1 MNVLQA
7 LNGSLH
13 ACMAESEQVYFL
25 GEDIL
30 EPYGGAFKVAR
41 GLSTTYPDRVITTPV
56 SEAGIV
62 GIGIGMAL
70 RGLKVV
76 VEIMFGDFI
85 ALAADQIINHAAKL
99 RWMSEDKALIPL
111 VIRTPMGGGRGYGP
125 THSQTLEK
133 HFLGVPGLRVLAV
146 SSIDDPGRLL
156 KSAILEDDDPILF
169 IEHKLL
175 YAKTIQ
181 SINQTS
187 EFNLRKSGER
197 YPAYHLK
204 VAGSP
209 PSTLTITAYGYMAE
223 LALQAVQRLAF
234 EHEIFAD
241 LVVPTQLSPF
251 NLNILLESLAHT
263 GRLLTIEEGSH
274 THGWGA
280 EVVAHAVEA
289 HGPGLHAKRL
299 AARDMP
305 IPASGPLEKS
315 VIPDVEDIIEA
326 AKGITGQK

>member
-1 MNVLQA
+1 MNVLQS
-7 LNGSLH
+7 LNDSLH

-62 GIGIGMAL
+62 GLGVGMAL
-70 RGLKVV
+70 RGMKAV

-85 ALAADQIINHAAKL
+85 TLAADQIINHAAKL
-99 RWMSEDKALIPL
+99 RWVSEDKVRVPL

-146 SSIDDPGRLL
+146 PALDDPGRVL
-156 KSAILEDDDPILF
+156 KSAILENDDPVLF

-175 YAKTIQ
+175 YAQ
-181 SINQTS
+181 PVLSLVDSS
-187 EFNLRKSGER
+187 EFNIQRSGNR
-197 YPAYHLK
+197 YPVYHLRIS
-204 VAGSP
+204 GSP
-209 PSTLTITAYGYMAE
+209 QPTLTITAYGYMAE
-223 LALQAVQRLAF
+223 LARQAIQRLAF
-234 EHEIFAD
+234 EYEIFAD

-251 NLNILLESLAHT
+251 RLDLLLESLAET
-263 GRLLTIEEGSH
+263 GRLMTLEEGSY

-280 EVVAHAVEA
+280 EVVAHAVET
-289 HGPGLHAKRL
+289 HGARLQVKRL
-299 AARDMP
+299 ASRDMP
-305 IPASGPLEKS
+305 VPASGPLEKS
-315 VIPDVEDIIEA
+315 VIPDVEGVIRA
-326 AKGITGQK
+326 AREMIS

>member
-7 LNGSLH
+7 LNASLH
-13 ACMAESEQVYFL
+13 ACMAESEQVYFV

-62 GIGIGMAL
+62 GLGIGMAM
-70 RGLKVV
+70 RGLRVV

-99 RWMSEDKALIPL
+99 RWMSEDKVRIPI

-133 HFLGVPGLRVLAV
+133 HFLGVPGLRILAAT
-146 SSIDDPGRLL
+146 SIGDPERLL
-156 KSAILEDDDPILF
+156 KSAILEDDDPILL

-175 YAKTIQ
+175 YAETLQPLNEI
-181 SINQTS
+181 S
-187 EFNLRKSGER
+187 EFNVQRSGER
-197 YPAYHLK
+197 YPVYHLK

-209 PSTLTITAYGYMAE
+209 PPTLTITAYGYMAE
-223 LALQAVQRLAF
+223 LARQAVQRLAF
-234 EHEIFAD
+234 EYEIFAD

-251 NLNILLESLAHT
+251 DLDLLIESLAHT
-263 GRLLTIEEGSH
+263 GRLLTIEEGSQ

-280 EVVAHAVEA
+280 EVVARTLET
-289 HGPGLHAKRL
+289 HGARLQAKRV

-315 VIPDVEDIIEA
+315 VIPDVEGIVQA
-326 AKGITGQK
+326 AREMTG

>member
-30 EPYGGAFKVAR
+30 DPYGGAFKVAQ

-62 GIGIGMAL
+62 GLGTGMAL
-70 RGLKVV
+70 RGLNVV

-99 RWMSEDKALIPL
+99 RWMSEDKVRIPL

-133 HFLGVPGLRVLAV
+133 YFLGVPGLRVLAV
-146 SSIDDPGRLL
+146 TSIDNPGGLL
-156 KSAILEDDDPILF
+156 KRAILEDDDPILF

-175 YAKTIQ
+175 YAKAIQ
-181 SINQTS
+181 PLNETS
-187 EFNLRKSGER
+187 EFNLQKSGGR
-197 YPAYHLK
+197 YPVYHLK

-209 PSTLTITAYGYMAE
+209 PPILTVTAYGYMAE
-223 LALQAVQRLAF
+223 LARQAVQRLAF
-234 EHEIFAD
+234 EYEIFAD
-241 LVVPTQLSPF
+241 LVIPTQLSPF
-251 NLNILLESLAHT
+251 DHYLLLESLAHT
-263 GRLLTIEEGSH
+263 NRLLTIEEGTH

-289 HGPGLHAKRL
+289 HGPRL
-299 AARDMP
+299 QAQRVAARDMP

-315 VIPDVEDIIEA
+315 VIPDVDGIIKA
-326 AKGITGQK
+326 AREMIA

>member
-7 LNGSLH
+7 LNNSLH
-13 ACMAESEQVYFL
+13 ACMAESEQVFFL

-62 GIGIGMAL
+62 GLGIGMAV

-99 RWMSEDKALIPL
+99 RWMSEDKVRLPL

-146 SSIDDPGRLL
+146 TSIDDPGGLL

-181 SINQTS
+181 PFNQTS
-187 EFNLRKSGER
+187 EFTLQKSGER
-197 YPAYHLK
+197 YPVYHIK

-209 PSTLTITAYGYMAE
+209 PPTLTITAYGYMAE

-241 LVVPTQLSPF
+241 VVVPTQLSPF
-251 NLNILLESLAHT
+251 NLNLLLESLAHT

-280 EVVAHAVEA
+280 EVVARAVEA
-289 HGPGLHAKRL
+289 HGPGLQAKRL

-315 VIPDVEDIIEA
+315 VIPDVEDIIKA
-326 AKGITGQK
+326 AKGIPGQK

>member
-1 MNVLQA
+1 MNVLQS
-7 LNGSLH
+7 LNDALH

-62 GIGIGMAL
+62 GLGVGMAL
-70 RGLKVV
+70 RGMKAV
-76 VEIMFGDFI
+76 VEIMFGDFVT
-85 ALAADQIINHAAKL
+85 LAADQIINHAAKL
-99 RWMSEDKALIPL
+99 RWMSDDKVRVPL

-146 SSIDDPGRLL
+146 TALDDPGGVL
-156 KSAILEDDDPILF
+156 KSAILEDDDPVLF

-175 YAKTIQ
+175 YTEPVL
-181 SINQTS
+181 SILDSS
-187 EFNLRKSGER
+187 EFGVQRSGNR
-197 YPAYHLK
+197 YPAYRLK
-204 VAGSP
+204 ISGAP
-209 PSTLTITAYGYMAE
+209 PPALTITAYGYMAE
-223 LALQAVQRLAF
+223 LARQAVRRLAF
-234 EHEIFAD
+234 EDEIFAD

-251 NLNILLESLAHT
+251 DLDLLLESLAET
-263 GRLLTIEEGSH
+263 GCLLTLEEGSH

-280 EVVAHAVEA
+280 EVVAHAVEI
-289 HGPGLHAKRL
+289 HGPRLQAKRL
-299 AARDMP
+299 ASRDMP
-305 IPASGPLEKS
+305 VPASGPLEKS
-315 VIPDVEDIIEA
+315 VIPNVEDIIQATREM
-326 AKGITGQK
+326 IS

>member
-7 LNGSLH
+7 LNDTLH
-13 ACMAESEQVYFL
+13 ACMAESERVYFL

-62 GIGIGMAL
+62 GVGIGMAL

-99 RWMSEDKALIPL
+99 RWMSDDKVRIPL

-125 THSQTLEK
+125 THSQALEK
-133 HFLGVPGLRVLAV
+133 HFLGVPGLRVLAA

-156 KSAILEDDDPILF
+156 KSAILEDDDPILY

-181 SINQTS
+181 HFNQTS
-187 EFNLRKSGER
+187 EFNFRRSGER
-197 YPAYHLK
+197 YPVYHLK

-209 PSTLTITAYGYMAE
+209 PPTLTITAYGYMAE
-223 LALQAVQRLAF
+223 LALQAAQRLAF

-251 NLNILLESLAHT
+251 NLNLLLESLTHT

-289 HGPGLHAKRL
+289 HGPGLQAKRL

-315 VIPDVEDIIEA
+315 VIPDVEDIIKA
-326 AKGITGQK
+326 AKGIPGQK

>member
-1 MNVLQA
+1 
-7 LNGSLH
+7 
-13 ACMAESEQVYFL
+13 
-25 GEDIL
+25 
-30 EPYGGAFKVAR
+30 
-41 GLSTTYPDRVITTPV
+41 VITTPV

-62 GIGIGMAL
+62 GLGIGMAL

-99 RWMSEDKALIPL
+99 RWMSEDKVRIPL

-146 SSIDDPGRLL
+146 TPVGDPGRLL

-181 SINQTS
+181 TLDESS
-187 EFNLRKSGER
+187 EFNIQKSGER
-197 YPAYHLK
+197 YPVYHLK
-204 VAGSP
+204 IDGAP
-209 PSTLTITAYGYMAE
+209 PPTLTITAYGYMAE
-223 LALQAVQRLAF
+223 LARQAVQRLAF
-234 EHEIFAD
+234 EYEIFAD

-251 NLNILLESLAHT
+251 DLDVLLESLAHT
-263 GRLLTIEEGSH
+263 GRLLTLEEGSH

-280 EVVAHAVEA
+280 EVVAYAVEA
-289 HGPGLHAKRL
+289 LGPRLQAKRL

-315 VIPDVEDIIEA
+315 VIPDVEDIIRA
-326 AKGITGQK
+326 AKEFTG

>member
-7 LNGSLH
+7 LNSSLH
-13 ACMAESEQVYFL
+13 ACMAESEQVYFV

-62 GIGIGMAL
+62 GLGIGMAL
-70 RGLKVV
+70 RGLRVV

-99 RWMSEDKALIPL
+99 RWMSEDKVRIPI

-133 HFLGVPGLRVLAV
+133 HFLGVPGLRILAAT
-146 SSIDDPGRLL
+146 SIGDPERLL
-156 KSAILEDDDPILF
+156 KSAILEDDDPILL

-175 YAKTIQ
+175 YAETLQPLNEI
-181 SINQTS
+181 S
-187 EFNLRKSGER
+187 EFNVQRSGER
-197 YPAYHLK
+197 YPVYHLK

-209 PSTLTITAYGYMAE
+209 PPTLTITAYGYMAE
-223 LALQAVQRLAF
+223 LARQAVQRLAF
-234 EHEIFAD
+234 EYEIFAD

-251 NLNILLESLAHT
+251 DLDLLIESLAHT
-263 GRLLTIEEGSH
+263 GRLLTIEEGSQ

-280 EVVAHAVEA
+280 EVVARTLET
-289 HGPGLHAKRL
+289 HGARLQAKRV

-315 VIPDVEDIIEA
+315 VIPDVEGIVQA
-326 AKGITGQK
+326 AREMTG

>member
-13 ACMAESEQVYFL
+13 ACMAESERVYFL

-30 EPYGGAFKVAR
+30 DPYGGAFKVAQ
-41 GLSTTYPDRVITTPV
+41 GLSTAYPDRVITTPV

-62 GIGIGMAL
+62 GLGIGMAL
-70 RGLKVV
+70 RGLNVV

-99 RWMSEDKALIPL
+99 RWMSEDKVRIPL

-146 SSIDDPGRLL
+146 TTIDDPGSLL
-156 KSAILEDDDPILF
+156 KHAILEDNDPILF

-175 YAKTIQ
+175 YTKALQ
-181 SINQTS
+181 PLNETS
-187 EFNLRKSGER
+187 EFNLEKSGER
-197 YPAYHLK
+197 YPVYRLK

-209 PSTLTITAYGYMAE
+209 PPTLTITAYGYMAE
-223 LALQAVQRLAF
+223 LACQALQRLAF
-234 EHEIFAD
+234 EYEVFAD
-241 LVVPTQLSPF
+241 LVVPTQISPF
-251 NLNILLESLAHT
+251 DHHLLLESLAHT
-263 GRLLTIEEGSH
+263 NRLLTVEEGSH

-280 EVVAHAVEA
+280 EVLARVVEA
-289 HGPGLHAKRL
+289 LGPRLQAKRV
-299 AARDMP
+299 AALDMP
-305 IPASGPLEKS
+305 IPTSGPLEKT
-315 VIPDVEDIIEA
+315 VIPDVEGIIQA
-326 AKGITGQK
+326 AREMIS

>member
-30 EPYGGAFKVAR
+30 EPYGGAFKVAQ
-41 GLSTTYPDRVITTPV
+41 GLSTTYPGRVITTPV

-62 GIGIGMAL
+62 GLGVGMAL
-70 RGLKVV
+70 RGLKAV

-99 RWMSEDKALIPL
+99 RWVSGEKVRVPL

-146 SSIDDPGRLL
+146 TALDDPGGVL
-156 KSAILEDDDPILF
+156 KSAILEDDDPVLF

-175 YAKTIQ
+175 YAKPVI
-181 SINQTS
+181 SLVESS
-187 EFNLRKSGER
+187 EFSLQRSGER
-197 YPAYHLK
+197 YPVYHLTI
-204 VAGSP
+204 AGSP
-209 PSTLTITAYGYMAE
+209 PPMLTITAYGYMAE
-223 LALQAVQRLAF
+223 LARQAVQRLAF

-241 LVVPTQLSPF
+241 LVIPTQLSPF
-251 NLNILLESLAHT
+251 SLDPLLESLAKT
-263 GRLLTIEEGSH
+263 GRLLTLEEGSH

-280 EVVAHAVEA
+280 EVLAHAVET
-289 HGPGLHAKRL
+289 HGPRLQAKRL

-315 VIPDVEDIIEA
+315 VIPDVEGVIRA
-326 AKGITGQK
+326 AREMIS

>member
-7 LNGSLH
+7 LNSSLH
-13 ACMAESEQVYFL
+13 ACMDESDQVYFL

-99 RWMSEDKALIPL
+99 RWMSEDKARIPL

-146 SSIDDPGRLL
+146 TSIGDPGRLL
-156 KSAILEDDDPILF
+156 KRAILEDDDPILF

-175 YAKTIQ
+175 YAKTMQ
-181 SINQTS
+181 PFNQTS
-187 EFNLRKSGER
+187 EFILQKSGDR
-197 YPAYHLK
+197 YPVYHLK
-204 VAGSP
+204 IAGSP
-209 PSTLTITAYGYMAE
+209 PTTLTITAYSYMAE

-251 NLNILLESLAHT
+251 DLNLLLESLAHT

-280 EVVAHAVEA
+280 EVVAQAVET
-289 HGPGLHAKRL
+289 HGPRLQAKRL

-305 IPASGPLEKS
+305 VPASGPLEES
-315 VIPDVEDIIEA
+315 VIPNVEDIIWA
-326 AKGITGQK
+326 AKDITAQK

>member
-1 MNVLQA
+1 MNVLEA
-7 LNGSLH
+7 LNSTLH
-13 ACMAESEQVYFL
+13 TCMAESEQVYFL

-62 GIGIGMAL
+62 GLGIGMAL
-70 RGLKVV
+70 RGLRVV

-85 ALAADQIINHAAKL
+85 VLAADQIINHAAKL
-99 RWMSEDKALIPL
+99 RWMSEDKVRIPL

-146 SSIDDPGRLL
+146 TSIDDPGRVL
-156 KSAILEDDDPILF
+156 KSAILEDDDPVLF

-175 YAKTIQ
+175 YARTILPF
-181 SINQTS
+181 NETS
-187 EFNLRKSGER
+187 EFNLQRSGER
-197 YPAYHLK
+197 YPVYHLK
-204 VAGSP
+204 IAGSP
-209 PSTLTITAYGYMAE
+209 PPTLTITAYGYMAE
-223 LALQAVQRLAF
+223 LARQATQRLAF
-234 EHEIFAD
+234 EYEIFAD

-251 NLNILLESLAHT
+251 DLDLLHESLANT
-263 GRLLTIEEGSH
+263 GRLLTVEEGSH

-280 EVVAHAVEA
+280 EVVAHTVET
-289 HGPGLHAKRL
+289 HGPRLQAKRL

-305 IPASGPLEKS
+305 VPASGPLEKS
-315 VIPDVEDIIEA
+315 VIPDVEAIIRA
-326 AKGITGQK
+326 AKEMIS

>member
-1 MNVLQA
+1 MNVLQS
-7 LNGSLH
+7 LNDALH

-62 GIGIGMAL
+62 GLGVGMAL
-70 RGLKVV
+70 RGMKAV
-76 VEIMFGDFI
+76 VEIMFGDFVT
-85 ALAADQIINHAAKL
+85 LAADQIINHAAKL
-99 RWMSEDKALIPL
+99 RWMSDDKVRVPL

-146 SSIDDPGRLL
+146 TALDDPGGVL
-156 KSAILEDDDPILF
+156 KSAILEDDDPVLF

-175 YAKTIQ
+175 YAEPVL
-181 SINQTS
+181 SILDSS
-187 EFNLRKSGER
+187 EFGVQRSGNR
-197 YPAYHLK
+197 YPAYRLK
-204 VAGSP
+204 ISGAP
-209 PSTLTITAYGYMAE
+209 PPALTITAYGYMAE
-223 LALQAVQRLAF
+223 LARQAVRRLAF
-234 EHEIFAD
+234 EDEIFAD

-251 NLNILLESLAHT
+251 DLDLLLESLAET
-263 GRLLTIEEGSH
+263 GCLLTLEEGSH

-280 EVVAHAVEA
+280 EVVAHAVEI
-289 HGPGLHAKRL
+289 HGPRLQAKRL
-299 AARDMP
+299 ASRDMP
-305 IPASGPLEKS
+305 VPASGPLEKS
-315 VIPDVEDIIEA
+315 VIPNVEDIIQATREM
-326 AKGITGQK
+326 IS

>member
-13 ACMAESEQVYFL
+13 ACMAESDRVYFL

-30 EPYGGAFKVAR
+30 DPYGGAFKVAQ

-62 GIGIGMAL
+62 GLGTGMAL
-70 RGLKVV
+70 RGLNVV

-99 RWMSEDKALIPL
+99 RWMSEDKVRIPL

-133 HFLGVPGLRVLAV
+133 HFLGLPGLRVLAV
-146 SSIDDPGRLL
+146 TSIDDPGGLL
-156 KSAILEDDDPILF
+156 KRAILEDNDPILF

-175 YAKTIQ
+175 YAMSIQ
-181 SINQTS
+181 RLNETS
-187 EFNLRKSGER
+187 EFKIHKSGER

-209 PSTLTITAYGYMAE
+209 PPTLTITAYGYMAE
-223 LALQAVQRLAF
+223 LARQALQRLAF
-234 EHEIFAD
+234 EHEVFAD

-251 NLNILLESLAHT
+251 DHQLLLESLART
-263 GRLLTIEEGSH
+263 GRLLTIDEGSH

-280 EVVAHAVEA
+280 EVLARAVEA
-289 HGPGLHAKRL
+289 HGPRL
-299 AARDMP
+299 QARRVAARDMP

-315 VIPDVEDIIEA
+315 VIPNVDDIIKA
-326 AKGITGQK
+326 AREMTS

>member
-7 LNGSLH
+7 LNSSLH
-13 ACMAESEQVYFL
+13 ACMAESEQVYFV

-62 GIGIGMAL
+62 GLGIGMAM
-70 RGLKVV
+70 RGLRVV

-99 RWMSEDKALIPL
+99 RWMSEDKVRIPI

-133 HFLGVPGLRVLAV
+133 HFLGVPGLRILAAT
-146 SSIDDPGRLL
+146 SIGDPERLL
-156 KSAILEDDDPILF
+156 KSAILEDDDPILL

-175 YAKTIQ
+175 YAETLQPLNEI
-181 SINQTS
+181 S
-187 EFNLRKSGER
+187 EFNVQRSGER
-197 YPAYHLK
+197 YPVYHLK

-209 PSTLTITAYGYMAE
+209 PPTLTITAYGYMAE
-223 LALQAVQRLAF
+223 LARQAVQRLAF
-234 EHEIFAD
+234 EYEIFAD

-251 NLNILLESLAHT
+251 DLDLLIESLAHT
-263 GRLLTIEEGSH
+263 GRLLTIEEGSQ

-280 EVVAHAVEA
+280 EVVARTLET
-289 HGPGLHAKRL
+289 HGARLQAKRV

-315 VIPDVEDIIEA
+315 VIPDVEGIVQA
-326 AKGITGQK
+326 AREMTG

>member
-1 MNVLQA
+1 M
-7 LNGSLH
+7 
-13 ACMAESEQVYFL
+13 YFL

-30 EPYGGAFKVAR
+30 DPYGGAFKVAH

-62 GIGIGMAL
+62 GLGIGMAL

-99 RWMSEDKALIPL
+99 RWMSEDKVRIPL

-146 SSIDDPGRLL
+146 SAIGDPGRVL
-156 KSAILEDDDPILF
+156 KSAILEDDDPILC

-181 SINQTS
+181 PFNQTS
-187 EFNLRKSGER
+187 EFNLQKSGKR
-197 YPAYHLK
+197 YPVYHLK

-209 PSTLTITAYGYMAE
+209 PPTLTITAYGYMAE
-223 LALQAVQRLAF
+223 LAYQAVQRLAF
-234 EHEIFAD
+234 EYEIFAD

-251 NLNILLESLAHT
+251 DLDFLLESLAHT
-263 GRLLTIEEGSH
+263 GRLLTIEEGSY
-274 THGWGA
+274 THGWGT
-280 EVVAHAVEA
+280 EVVAQVVEA
-289 HGPGLHAKRL
+289 YGRRLQVKRL

-315 VIPDVEDIIEA
+315 VLPDVEDIIHA
-326 AKGITGQK
+326 AKKITGQE